1 MPTLAGTFL
10 SASMLLVFV
19 AYVSYIV
26 ETYTVQSASAIA
38 ANSIAR
44 YAFSAAVPL
53 FSQQMFAA
61 LGIGGGGSL
70 IAGVAT
76 LLAVVPFVF
85 WKYGKQIRRRSKFA
99 ATVDPEERVEWTRT
113 KDPTEYRFDE
123 DGAGSRRSGD
133 SRGDEEGGP
142 SHDLPREESVAV

>member
-1 MPTLAGTFL
+1 
-10 SASMLLVFV
+10 MLLVFV

-26 ETYTVQSASAIA
+26 ETYTVHAASAIA

-53 FSQQMFAA
+53 FTQQMFGA

-76 LLAVVPFVF
+76 LLAGVPFVF
-85 WKYGKQIRRRSKFA
+85 WRYGKGIRRRSRFA
-99 ATVDPEERVEWTRT
+99 QELDPQERDVWRKT
-113 KDPTEYRFDE
+113 KDPTEYRFEDQDE
-123 DGAGSRRSGD
+123 SQEGASEGNSREERSGKQV
-133 SRGDEEGGP
+133 G
-142 SHDLPREESVAV
+142 V